1 MKDTDVGLAYQ
12 DLVRRFLGEECEL
25 RFLTPKKGTLPVH
38 LPVGHA
44 CADRRGMGRVV
55 CALQSARLTRRSLA
69 SARCCSAGGVLGN
82 IFG

>member
-25 RFLTPKKGTLPVH
+25 RFLTPKKG
-38 LPVGHA
+38 
-44 CADRRGMGRVV
+44 
-55 CALQSARLTRRSLA
+55 
-69 SARCCSAGGVLGN
+69 GVLGN